1 MAQNAPGKH
10 YRKGI
15 TLAELFKMFPDDKSA
30 EEWLVNSR
38 WPDGVRCPHCDSEN
52 VKENAAHPTMPFRC
66 NSCKKQFSAKTNT
79 VMRGSNVGY
88 QKWVITL
95 YLMTT
100 NLKGVSSMKLHRD
113 LGVTQKTAW
122 HMVSRIRKAYEE
134 VNELFDGEVEV
145 DESYFGGKEG
155 NKHAK
160 DRLNAGRGTVG
171 KAAVVGMKDR
181 ETNQVKAQVVPS
193 TDKPTLQEFVTENTT
208 PDAVVYTDEAK
219 AYSGLP
225 REHVAVKH
233 GAGEYVREQAHTNGL
248 ESFWAVLKRGY
259 NGTFHHISPKHLH
272 RYIGEFSGRHND
284 RPSDTIKQMVHMVQG
299 MDGKRL
305 RYADL
310 ITGGPAYPQEI
321 EF

>member
-10 YRKGI
+10 HRIGI

-30 EEWLVNSR
+30 EEWFVNSR

-79 VMRGSNVGY
+79 VMRGSKVGY

-100 NLKGVSSMKLHRD
+100 NLKGVSSIKLHRD

-145 DESYFGGKEG
+145 DESYFGGKEK

-160 DRLNAGRGTVG
+160 DKLNAGRGTAG
-171 KAAVVGMKDR
+171 KTPVVGMKDR

-193 TDKPTLQEFVTENTT
+193 TNRPTLQAFVTENTT
-208 PDAVVYTDEAK
+208 PETIVYTDEAS

-233 GAGEYVREQAHTNGL
+233 SVGEYVREQAHTNGL
-248 ESFWAVLKRGY
+248 ESFWSVLKRGF

-284 RPSDTIKQMVHMVQG
+284 RPSDTIEQMTHMVQA
-299 MDGKRL
+299 MEGKRL
-305 RYADL
+305 RYTDL
-310 ITGGPAYPQEI
+310 IAGGPAYPQEI
-321 EF
+321 RF